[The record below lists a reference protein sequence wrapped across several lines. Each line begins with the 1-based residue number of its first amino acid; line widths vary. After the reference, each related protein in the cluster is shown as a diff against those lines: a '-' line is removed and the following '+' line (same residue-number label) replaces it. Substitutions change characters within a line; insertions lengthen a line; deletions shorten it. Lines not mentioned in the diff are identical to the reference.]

1 MSAVDGLKARFLEL
15 SAPDADGVYRDG
27 AGKRRT
33 RTALAMDRLR
43 ALWDEACAATSFVVP
58 DRGVGLAATG
68 SLSRGRIGPCSDLD
82 LVLIHDGHVLDEH
95 QITELANLLWYPLW
109 DSGLD
114 LDHAVRS
121 RAQCEAVTD
130 HDLPAATGW
139 LEVRPVAGDAELIE
153 DTASSILELWRRA
166 ARRRLP
172 ELLDSAQAR
181 LLESGRLPY
190 LNQPNVKE
198 AHGGLRDTVL
208 VSALAASWLADR
220 PHGGYDDAVERLLDV
235 RDCIH
240 LAAGRDTNLL
250 LTAYQP
256 AVAAMLGLADPTL
269 PEGEPVIFHHAVSAE
284 KEAVWIADRI
294 DELVQQGVPYRDIA
308 ILYRAHYVTR
318 TLEEVFLKR
327 ELPYTIYSGAQFFD
341 RREIKDALSYLRMVA
356 YKDDL
361 SFQRIANVP
370 KRNLGEKRMRFLKN
384 YAEQNG
390 CLLYEALLH
399 NMEDTLFNTAPVK
412 KFIRLIEA
420 FSADYAGK
428 PVSEV
433 LSALLNQSGYEE
445 MLRTEGSQE
454 RLDNLA
460 ELKQSV
466 YEYEVSCGEECTL
479 EDYLSHVALF
489 SNSDTAERRNAVK
502 LMTVHTAK
510 GLEFPYVFLC
520 ALCEGVFPSTKTK
533 TMPAMEEERRLA
545 FVAMTRAEKALYL
558 SDNEGRNVDG
568 SSRVPSRFIFDIDR
582 PLLQYTAE
590 LRESLVKEAKDHIR
604 FTERQLSAAAQGP
617 SFSVGDRVAHA
628 IFGKGTIREIDP
640 DAAVYKIQFDEI
652 ATPRTISFRV
662 PVRRV

>member
-27 AGKRRT
+27 AGKRRA

-153 DTASSILELWRRA
+153 DTASSILERWRRA

-198 AHGGLRDTVL
+198 AYGGLRDTVL

-269 PEGEPVIFHHAVSAE
+269 PEGERAAASIDDLMTMIARLGRTVSFAYLDTASRARRSLVHDRPRFAFFQIF
-284 KEAVWIADRI
+284 
-294 DELVQQGVPYRDIA
+294 QP
-308 ILYRAHYVTR
+308 RAA
-318 TLEEVFLKR
+318 
-327 ELPYTIYSGAQFFD
+327 G
-341 RREIKDALSYLRMVA
+341 RREAPMFDVIAPGVARHEGEIVLAPDADPSSDPALPLRVAVASGESGLPINPVTLS
-356 YKDDL
+356 
-361 SFQRIANVP
+361 
-370 KRNLGEKRMRFLKN
+370 NLTRCPMRDHDWN
-384 YAEQNG
+384 AE
-390 CLLYEALLH
+390 ERALL
-399 NMEDTLFNTAPVK
+399 
-412 KFIRLIEA
+412 IRLLSCGA
-420 FSADYAGK
+420 NL
-428 PVSEV
+428 PEV
-433 LSALLNQSGYEE
+433 W
-445 MLRTEGSQE
+445 E
-454 RLDNLA
+454 RLDYVGVPGRWMPEWLGIRNRPSVSAAHRYTIDQHMIQVVSRLGRGDGRSDGHGGSRGVDASVRGAAPIGAVPSDASMPGLSEHYDGERYAALLLAGLLHDIGKRPGVRDHAAEGARHAPVILRRMGFDEHVVGMAALLVREHLTLSEFATGRDPHDPAVGAELA
-460 ELKQSV
+460 ERVGRDPVML
-466 YEYEVSCGEECTL
+466 
-479 EDYLSHVALF
+479 DMLF
-489 SNSDTAERRNAVK
+489 D
-502 LMTVHTAK
+502 L
-510 GLEFPYVFLC
+510 
-520 ALCEGVFPSTKTK
+520 
-533 TMPAMEEERRLA
+533 
-545 FVAMTRAEKALYL
+545 TRA
-558 SDNEGRNVDG
+558 DG
-568 SSRVPSRFIFDIDR
+568 SSLGATSDEQITKRYGWSSW
-582 PLLQYTAE
+582 
-590 LRESLVKEAKDHIR
+590 RESTARMML
-604 FTERQLSAAAQGP
+604 AAA
-617 SFSVGDRVAHA
+617 
-628 IFGKGTIREIDP
+628 
-640 DAAVYKIQFDEI
+640 
-652 ATPRTISFRV
+652 
-662 PVRRV
+662 RRSLA

>member
-27 AGKRRT
+27 AGKRRA

-153 DTASSILELWRRA
+153 DTASSILERWRRA

-269 PEGEPVIFHHAVSAE
+269 PEGERAAASIDDLMTMIARLGRTVSFAYLDTASRARRSLVHDRPRFAFFQIF
-284 KEAVWIADRI
+284 
-294 DELVQQGVPYRDIA
+294 QP
-308 ILYRAHYVTR
+308 RAA
-318 TLEEVFLKR
+318 
-327 ELPYTIYSGAQFFD
+327 G
-341 RREIKDALSYLRMVA
+341 RREAPTFDVIAPGVARHEGEIVLAPDADPSSDPALPLRVA
-356 YKDDL
+356 VASGESGL
-361 SFQRIANVP
+361 PINPVTLT
-370 KRNLGEKRMRFLKN
+370 NLTRCPMRDHDWN
-384 YAEQNG
+384 AE
-390 CLLYEALLH
+390 ERALL
-399 NMEDTLFNTAPVK
+399 
-412 KFIRLIEA
+412 IRLLSRGA
-420 FSADYAGK
+420 NL
-428 PVSEV
+428 PEV
-433 LSALLNQSGYEE
+433 W
-445 MLRTEGSQE
+445 E
-454 RLDNLA
+454 RLDYVGIPGRWMPEWLGIRNRP
-460 ELKQSV
+460 SV
-466 YEYEVSCGEECTL
+466 
-479 EDYLSHVALF
+479 
-489 SNSDTAERRNAVK
+489 
-502 LMTVHTAK
+502 
-510 GLEFPYVFLC
+510 
-520 ALCEGVFPSTKTK
+520 
-533 TMPAMEEERRLA
+533 
-545 FVAMTRAEKALYL
+545 
-558 SDNEGRNVDG
+558 
-568 SSRVPSRFIFDIDR
+568 
-582 PLLQYTAE
+582 
-590 LRESLVKEAKDHIR
+590 
-604 FTERQLSAAAQGP
+604 SAAHRYTIDQHMIQVVSRLGR
-617 SFSVGDRVAHA
+617 GDGRSDGHGGSRGV
-628 IFGKGTIREIDP
+628 
-640 DAAVYKIQFDEI
+640 DA
-652 ATPRTISFRV
+652 
-662 PVRRV
+662 

>member
-27 AGKRRT
+27 AGKRRA

-68 SLSRGRIGPCSDLD
+68 SLSRGQIGPCSDLD

-153 DTASSILELWRRA
+153 DTASSILERWRRA

-172 ELLDSAQAR
+172 ELLDSARAR

-220 PHGGYDDAVERLLDV
+220 PHGRYDDAVERLLDV

-269 PEGEPVIFHHAVSAE
+269 PEGERAAASIDDLMTMIARLGRTVSFAYLDTASRARRSLVHDRPRFAFFQIFQP
-284 KEAVWIADRI
+284 R
-294 DELVQQGVPYRDIA
+294 
-308 ILYRAHYVTR
+308 
-318 TLEEVFLKR
+318 
-327 ELPYTIYSGAQFFD
+327 SGG
-341 RREIKDALSYLRMVA
+341 RREAPTFDVIAPGVARHEGEIVLAPGADPSSDPALPLRVA
-356 YKDDL
+356 VASGESGL
-361 SFQRIANVP
+361 PINPVTLT
-370 KRNLGEKRMRFLKN
+370 NLTRCPMRDHDWN
-384 YAEQNG
+384 AE
-390 CLLYEALLH
+390 ERALL
-399 NMEDTLFNTAPVK
+399 
-412 KFIRLIEA
+412 IRLLSCGA
-420 FSADYAGK
+420 NL
-428 PVSEV
+428 PEV
-433 LSALLNQSGYEE
+433 W
-445 MLRTEGSQE
+445 E
-454 RLDNLA
+454 RLDYVGIPGRWMPEWLGIRNRPSASAAHRYTIDQHMIQVVSRLGRGDGRSDGRVGLRGVDAGVRGAAPISAVPSDAAMPGLSEHYDDEQYAALLLAGLLHDIGKRPGVRDHAAEGARHAPVILRRMGFGDRVVGMATLLVREHLTLSEFATGRDPYDPAVGA
-460 ELKQSV
+460 ELAARMRGDPV
-466 YEYEVSCGEECTL
+466 L
-479 EDYLSHVALF
+479 LDMLF
-489 SNSDTAERRNAVK
+489 D
-502 LMTVHTAK
+502 L
-510 GLEFPYVFLC
+510 
-520 ALCEGVFPSTKTK
+520 
-533 TMPAMEEERRLA
+533 
-545 FVAMTRAEKALYL
+545 TRA
-558 SDNEGRNVDG
+558 DG
-568 SSRVPSRFIFDIDR
+568 SSLGATSDETITKRYGWSSW
-582 PLLQYTAE
+582 
-590 LRESLVKEAKDHIR
+590 RESTARIML
-604 FTERQLSAAAQGP
+604 AAA
-617 SFSVGDRVAHA
+617 
-628 IFGKGTIREIDP
+628 
-640 DAAVYKIQFDEI
+640 
-652 ATPRTISFRV
+652 
-662 PVRRV
+662 RRSLT

>member
-27 AGKRRT
+27 AGKRRA

-153 DTASSILELWRRA
+153 DTASSILERWRRA

-269 PEGEPVIFHHAVSAE
+269 PEGERAAASIDDLMTMIARLGRTVSFAYLDTASRARRSLVHDRPRFAFFQIFQP
-284 KEAVWIADRI
+284 R
-294 DELVQQGVPYRDIA
+294 
-308 ILYRAHYVTR
+308 
-318 TLEEVFLKR
+318 
-327 ELPYTIYSGAQFFD
+327 SGG
-341 RREIKDALSYLRMVA
+341 RREAPTFDVIAPGVARHEGEIVLAPGADPSSDPALPLRVA
-356 YKDDL
+356 VASGESGL
-361 SFQRIANVP
+361 PINPVTLT
-370 KRNLGEKRMRFLKN
+370 NLTRCPMRDHDWN
-384 YAEQNG
+384 AE
-390 CLLYEALLH
+390 ERALL
-399 NMEDTLFNTAPVK
+399 
-412 KFIRLIEA
+412 IRLLSCGA
-420 FSADYAGK
+420 NL
-428 PVSEV
+428 PEV
-433 LSALLNQSGYEE
+433 W
-445 MLRTEGSQE
+445 E
-454 RLDNLA
+454 RLDYVGIPGRWMPEWLGIRNRPSASAAHRYTIDQHMIQVVSRLGRGDGRSDGHGGSRGVDASVRGAAPIGAVPSDASMPGLSEHYDGERYAALLLAGLLHDIGKRPGVRDHAAEGARHAPVILRRMGFDEHVVGMAALLVREHLTLSEFATGRDPHDPAVGAELA
-460 ELKQSV
+460 ERVGRDPVML
-466 YEYEVSCGEECTL
+466 
-479 EDYLSHVALF
+479 DMLF
-489 SNSDTAERRNAVK
+489 D
-502 LMTVHTAK
+502 L
-510 GLEFPYVFLC
+510 
-520 ALCEGVFPSTKTK
+520 
-533 TMPAMEEERRLA
+533 
-545 FVAMTRAEKALYL
+545 TRA
-558 SDNEGRNVDG
+558 DG
-568 SSRVPSRFIFDIDR
+568 SSLGATSDEQITKRYGWSSW
-582 PLLQYTAE
+582 
-590 LRESLVKEAKDHIR
+590 RESTARMML
-604 FTERQLSAAAQGP
+604 AAA
-617 SFSVGDRVAHA
+617 
-628 IFGKGTIREIDP
+628 
-640 DAAVYKIQFDEI
+640 
-652 ATPRTISFRV
+652 
-662 PVRRV
+662 RRSLA

>member
-27 AGKRRT
+27 AGKRRA

-82 LVLIHDGHVLDEH
+82 LVLIHDGHVLDGH

-153 DTASSILELWRRA
+153 DTASSILERWRRA

-269 PEGEPVIFHHAVSAE
+269 PEGERAAASIDDLMTMIARLGRTVSFAYLDTASRARRSLVHDRPRFAFFQIF
-284 KEAVWIADRI
+284 
-294 DELVQQGVPYRDIA
+294 QP
-308 ILYRAHYVTR
+308 RAA
-318 TLEEVFLKR
+318 
-327 ELPYTIYSGAQFFD
+327 G
-341 RREIKDALSYLRMVA
+341 RREAPMFDVIAPGVARHEGEIVLAPGVDPSSDPALPLRVA
-356 YKDDL
+356 VASGESGLPINPVTL
-361 SFQRIANVP
+361 S
-370 KRNLGEKRMRFLKN
+370 NLTRCPMRDHDWN
-384 YAEQNG
+384 AE
-390 CLLYEALLH
+390 ERALL
-399 NMEDTLFNTAPVK
+399 
-412 KFIRLIEA
+412 IRLLSCGA
-420 FSADYAGK
+420 HL
-428 PVSEV
+428 PEV
-433 LSALLNQSGYEE
+433 W
-445 MLRTEGSQE
+445 E
-454 RLDNLA
+454 RLDYVGIPGRWMPEWLGIRNRPSASAAHRYTIDQHMIQVVSRLGRGDGRSDGHGGSRGVDASVRGAAPIGAVPSGASMPGLSEHYDGERYAALLLAGLLHDIGKRPGVRDHAAEGARHAPVILRRMGFGEHVVGMAALLVREHLTLSEFATGRDPNDPAVGAELA
-460 ELKQSV
+460 ERVGRDPVML
-466 YEYEVSCGEECTL
+466 
-479 EDYLSHVALF
+479 DMLF
-489 SNSDTAERRNAVK
+489 D
-502 LMTVHTAK
+502 L
-510 GLEFPYVFLC
+510 
-520 ALCEGVFPSTKTK
+520 
-533 TMPAMEEERRLA
+533 
-545 FVAMTRAEKALYL
+545 TRA
-558 SDNEGRNVDG
+558 DG
-568 SSRVPSRFIFDIDR
+568 SSLGATSDEQITKRYGWSSW
-582 PLLQYTAE
+582 
-590 LRESLVKEAKDHIR
+590 RESTARMML
-604 FTERQLSAAAQGP
+604 AAA
-617 SFSVGDRVAHA
+617 
-628 IFGKGTIREIDP
+628 
-640 DAAVYKIQFDEI
+640 
-652 ATPRTISFRV
+652 
-662 PVRRV
+662 RRSLA

>member
-27 AGKRRT
+27 AGKRRA

-68 SLSRGRIGPCSDLD
+68 SLSRGQIGPCSDLD

-153 DTASSILELWRRA
+153 DTASSILERWRRA

-172 ELLDSAQAR
+172 ELLDSARAR

-220 PHGGYDDAVERLLDV
+220 PHGRYDDAVERLLDV

-269 PEGEPVIFHHAVSAE
+269 PEGERAAASIDDLMTMIARLGRTVSFAYLDTASRARRSLVHDRPRFAFFQIFQP
-284 KEAVWIADRI
+284 R
-294 DELVQQGVPYRDIA
+294 
-308 ILYRAHYVTR
+308 
-318 TLEEVFLKR
+318 
-327 ELPYTIYSGAQFFD
+327 SGG
-341 RREIKDALSYLRMVA
+341 RREAPTFDVIAPGVARHEGEIVLAPGADPSSDPALPLRVA
-356 YKDDL
+356 VASGESGL
-361 SFQRIANVP
+361 PINPVTLT
-370 KRNLGEKRMRFLKN
+370 NLTRCPMRDHDWN
-384 YAEQNG
+384 AE
-390 CLLYEALLH
+390 ERALL
-399 NMEDTLFNTAPVK
+399 
-412 KFIRLIEA
+412 IRLLSCGA
-420 FSADYAGK
+420 NL
-428 PVSEV
+428 PEV
-433 LSALLNQSGYEE
+433 W
-445 MLRTEGSQE
+445 E
-454 RLDNLA
+454 RLDYVGIPGRWMPEWLGIRNRPSASAAHRYTIDQHMIQVVSRLGRGDGRSDGRVGLRGVDAGVRGVAPISAVPSDAAMPGLSEHYDDEQYAALLLAGLLHDIGKRPGVRDHAAEGARHAPVILRRMGFGDRVVGMATLLVREHLTLSEFATGRDPYDPAVGA
-460 ELKQSV
+460 ELAARMRGDPV
-466 YEYEVSCGEECTL
+466 L
-479 EDYLSHVALF
+479 LDMLF
-489 SNSDTAERRNAVK
+489 D
-502 LMTVHTAK
+502 L
-510 GLEFPYVFLC
+510 
-520 ALCEGVFPSTKTK
+520 
-533 TMPAMEEERRLA
+533 
-545 FVAMTRAEKALYL
+545 TRA
-558 SDNEGRNVDG
+558 DG
-568 SSRVPSRFIFDIDR
+568 SSLGATSDETITKRYGWSSW
-582 PLLQYTAE
+582 
-590 LRESLVKEAKDHIR
+590 RESTARIML
-604 FTERQLSAAAQGP
+604 AAA
-617 SFSVGDRVAHA
+617 
-628 IFGKGTIREIDP
+628 
-640 DAAVYKIQFDEI
+640 
-652 ATPRTISFRV
+652 
-662 PVRRV
+662 RRSLT

>member
-27 AGKRRT
+27 AGKRRA
-33 RTALAMDRLR
+33 RTTLAMDRLR

-68 SLSRGRIGPCSDLD
+68 SLSRGQIGPCSDLD

-153 DTASSILELWRRA
+153 DTASSILERWRRA

-172 ELLDSAQAR
+172 ELLDSARAR

-220 PHGGYDDAVERLLDV
+220 PHGRYDDAVERLLDV

-269 PEGEPVIFHHAVSAE
+269 PEGEHAAASIDDLMTMIARLGRTVSFAYLDTASRARRSLVHDRPRFAFFQIFQP
-284 KEAVWIADRI
+284 R
-294 DELVQQGVPYRDIA
+294 
-308 ILYRAHYVTR
+308 
-318 TLEEVFLKR
+318 
-327 ELPYTIYSGAQFFD
+327 SGG
-341 RREIKDALSYLRMVA
+341 RREAPTFDVIAPGVARHEGEIVLAPGADPSSDPALPLRVA
-356 YKDDL
+356 VASGESGL
-361 SFQRIANVP
+361 PINPVTLT
-370 KRNLGEKRMRFLKN
+370 NLTRCPMRDHDWN
-384 YAEQNG
+384 AE
-390 CLLYEALLH
+390 ERALL
-399 NMEDTLFNTAPVK
+399 
-412 KFIRLIEA
+412 IRLLSCGA
-420 FSADYAGK
+420 NL
-428 PVSEV
+428 PEV
-433 LSALLNQSGYEE
+433 W
-445 MLRTEGSQE
+445 E
-454 RLDNLA
+454 RLDYVGIPGRWMPEWLGIRNRPSASAAHRYTIDQHMIQVVSRLGRGDGRPDGHGGPRGVDAGVRGATPIGTVPSDVSMPGLSEHYGDEQYAALLLAGLLHDIGKRPGVRDHAAEGARHAPVILRRMGFGDRVVGMATLLVREHLTLSEFATGRDPNDPAVGAELA
-460 ELKQSV
+460 ERVGRDPVML
-466 YEYEVSCGEECTL
+466 
-479 EDYLSHVALF
+479 DMLF
-489 SNSDTAERRNAVK
+489 D
-502 LMTVHTAK
+502 L
-510 GLEFPYVFLC
+510 
-520 ALCEGVFPSTKTK
+520 
-533 TMPAMEEERRLA
+533 
-545 FVAMTRAEKALYL
+545 TRA
-558 SDNEGRNVDG
+558 DG
-568 SSRVPSRFIFDIDR
+568 SSLGATSDEQITKRYGWSSW
-582 PLLQYTAE
+582 
-590 LRESLVKEAKDHIR
+590 RESTARIML
-604 FTERQLSAAAQGP
+604 AAARA
-617 SFSVGDRVAHA
+617 SL
-628 IFGKGTIREIDP
+628 
-640 DAAVYKIQFDEI
+640 AAASAV
-652 ATPRTISFRV
+652 
-662 PVRRV
+662 

>member
-27 AGKRRT
+27 AGKRRA

-68 SLSRGRIGPCSDLD
+68 SLSRGQIGPCSDLD

-153 DTASSILELWRRA
+153 DTASSILERWRRA

-172 ELLDSAQAR
+172 ELLDSARAR

-220 PHGGYDDAVERLLDV
+220 PHGRYDDAVERLLDV

-269 PEGEPVIFHHAVSAE
+269 PEGERAAASIDDLMTMIARLGRTVSFAYLDTASRARRSLVHDRPRFAFFQIFQP
-284 KEAVWIADRI
+284 R
-294 DELVQQGVPYRDIA
+294 
-308 ILYRAHYVTR
+308 
-318 TLEEVFLKR
+318 
-327 ELPYTIYSGAQFFD
+327 SGG
-341 RREIKDALSYLRMVA
+341 RREAPTFDVIAPGVARHEGEIVLAPGADPSSDPALPLRVA
-356 YKDDL
+356 VASGESGL
-361 SFQRIANVP
+361 PINPVTLT
-370 KRNLGEKRMRFLKN
+370 NLTRCPMRDHDWN
-384 YAEQNG
+384 AE
-390 CLLYEALLH
+390 ERALL
-399 NMEDTLFNTAPVK
+399 
-412 KFIRLIEA
+412 IRLLSCGA
-420 FSADYAGK
+420 NL
-428 PVSEV
+428 PEV
-433 LSALLNQSGYEE
+433 W
-445 MLRTEGSQE
+445 E
-454 RLDNLA
+454 RLDYVGVPGRWMPEWLGIRNRPSVSAAHRYTIDQHMIQVVSRLGRGDGRSDSHGGSRGVDAGARGAAPIGAVPSDASMPGLSEHYDDERYAALLLAGLLHDIGKRPGVRDHAAEGARHAPVILRRMGFGEHVVGMATLLVREHLTLSEFATGRDPHDPAVGAELA
-460 ELKQSV
+460 ERVGHDPVML
-466 YEYEVSCGEECTL
+466 
-479 EDYLSHVALF
+479 DMLF
-489 SNSDTAERRNAVK
+489 D
-502 LMTVHTAK
+502 L
-510 GLEFPYVFLC
+510 
-520 ALCEGVFPSTKTK
+520 
-533 TMPAMEEERRLA
+533 
-545 FVAMTRAEKALYL
+545 TRA
-558 SDNEGRNVDG
+558 DG
-568 SSRVPSRFIFDIDR
+568 SSLGATSDEQITKRYGWSSW
-582 PLLQYTAE
+582 
-590 LRESLVKEAKDHIR
+590 RESTARIML
-604 FTERQLSAAAQGP
+604 AAA
-617 SFSVGDRVAHA
+617 
-628 IFGKGTIREIDP
+628 
-640 DAAVYKIQFDEI
+640 
-652 ATPRTISFRV
+652 
-662 PVRRV
+662 RRSLT

>member
-15 SAPDADGVYRDG
+15 SAPDADGVYRGG
-27 AGKRRT
+27 AGKRRA

-68 SLSRGRIGPCSDLD
+68 SLSRGQIGPCSDLD

-153 DTASSILELWRRA
+153 DTASSILERWRRA

-269 PEGEPVIFHHAVSAE
+269 PEGERAAASIDDLMTMIARLGRTVSFAYLDTASRARRSLVHDRPRFAFFQIFQPRAAV
-284 KEAVWIADRI
+284 
-294 DELVQQGVPYRDIA
+294 
-308 ILYRAHYVTR
+308 
-318 TLEEVFLKR
+318 
-327 ELPYTIYSGAQFFD
+327 
-341 RREIKDALSYLRMVA
+341 RREAPTFDVIAPGVARHEGEIVLAPDADPSSDPALPLRVAVASGESGLPINPVTLS
-356 YKDDL
+356 
-361 SFQRIANVP
+361 
-370 KRNLGEKRMRFLKN
+370 NLTRCPMRDHDWN
-384 YAEQNG
+384 AE
-390 CLLYEALLH
+390 ERALL
-399 NMEDTLFNTAPVK
+399 
-412 KFIRLIEA
+412 IRLLSCGA
-420 FSADYAGK
+420 NL
-428 PVSEV
+428 PEV
-433 LSALLNQSGYEE
+433 W
-445 MLRTEGSQE
+445 E
-454 RLDNLA
+454 RLDYVGVPGRWMPEWLGIRNRPSVSAAHRYTIDQHMIQVVSRLGRGDRRSDGHGGSRGVDASVRGAAPIGAVPSDASMPGLSEHYDDERYAALLLAGLLHDIGKRPGVRDHAAEGARHAPVILRRMGFGEHVIGMAALLVREHLTLSEFATGRDPHDPAVGAELA
-460 ELKQSV
+460 ERVGRDPVML
-466 YEYEVSCGEECTL
+466 
-479 EDYLSHVALF
+479 DMLF
-489 SNSDTAERRNAVK
+489 D
-502 LMTVHTAK
+502 L
-510 GLEFPYVFLC
+510 
-520 ALCEGVFPSTKTK
+520 
-533 TMPAMEEERRLA
+533 
-545 FVAMTRAEKALYL
+545 TRA
-558 SDNEGRNVDG
+558 DG
-568 SSRVPSRFIFDIDR
+568 SSLGATSDEQITKRYGWSSW
-582 PLLQYTAE
+582 
-590 LRESLVKEAKDHIR
+590 RESTARMML
-604 FTERQLSAAAQGP
+604 AAA
-617 SFSVGDRVAHA
+617 
-628 IFGKGTIREIDP
+628 
-640 DAAVYKIQFDEI
+640 
-652 ATPRTISFRV
+652 
-662 PVRRV
+662 RRSLA

>member
-27 AGKRRT
+27 AGKRRA

-68 SLSRGRIGPCSDLD
+68 SLSRGQIGPCSDLD

-153 DTASSILELWRRA
+153 DTASSILERWRRA

-269 PEGEPVIFHHAVSAE
+269 PEGERAAASIDDLMTMIARLGRTVSFAYLDTASRARRSLVHDRPRFAFFQIF
-284 KEAVWIADRI
+284 
-294 DELVQQGVPYRDIA
+294 QP
-308 ILYRAHYVTR
+308 RAA
-318 TLEEVFLKR
+318 
-327 ELPYTIYSGAQFFD
+327 G
-341 RREIKDALSYLRMVA
+341 RREAPTFDVITPGVARHEGEIVLAPGADPSSDPALPLRVA
-356 YKDDL
+356 VASGESGLPINPVTL
-361 SFQRIANVP
+361 S
-370 KRNLGEKRMRFLKN
+370 NLTRCPMRDHDWN
-384 YAEQNG
+384 AE
-390 CLLYEALLH
+390 ERALL
-399 NMEDTLFNTAPVK
+399 
-412 KFIRLIEA
+412 IRLLSCGA
-420 FSADYAGK
+420 NL
-428 PVSEV
+428 PEV
-433 LSALLNQSGYEE
+433 W
-445 MLRTEGSQE
+445 E
-454 RLDNLA
+454 RLDYVGVPGRWVPEWLGIRNRPSASAAHRYTIDQHMIQVVSRLGRGDGRSDGHGGSRGVDASVRGAAPIGAVPSDASMPGLSEHYDGERYAALLLAGLLHDIGKRPGVRDHAAEGARHAPVILRRMGFGEHVVGMATLLVREHLTLSEFATGRDPHDPAVGAELA
-460 ELKQSV
+460 ERVGHDPVML
-466 YEYEVSCGEECTL
+466 
-479 EDYLSHVALF
+479 DMLF
-489 SNSDTAERRNAVK
+489 D
-502 LMTVHTAK
+502 L
-510 GLEFPYVFLC
+510 
-520 ALCEGVFPSTKTK
+520 
-533 TMPAMEEERRLA
+533 
-545 FVAMTRAEKALYL
+545 TRA
-558 SDNEGRNVDG
+558 DG
-568 SSRVPSRFIFDIDR
+568 SSLGATSDEQITKRYGWSSW
-582 PLLQYTAE
+582 
-590 LRESLVKEAKDHIR
+590 RESTARMML
-604 FTERQLSAAAQGP
+604 AAA
-617 SFSVGDRVAHA
+617 
-628 IFGKGTIREIDP
+628 
-640 DAAVYKIQFDEI
+640 
-652 ATPRTISFRV
+652 
-662 PVRRV
+662 RRSLA

>member
-27 AGKRRT
+27 AGKRRA

-68 SLSRGRIGPCSDLD
+68 SLSRGQIGPCSDLD

-153 DTASSILELWRRA
+153 DTASSILERWRRA

-256 AVAAMLGLADPTL
+256 KVAAMLGLADPTL
-269 PEGEPVIFHHAVSAE
+269 PEGERAAASIDDLMTMIARLGRTVSFAYLDTASRARRSLVHDRPRFAFFQIF
-284 KEAVWIADRI
+284 
-294 DELVQQGVPYRDIA
+294 QP
-308 ILYRAHYVTR
+308 RAA
-318 TLEEVFLKR
+318 
-327 ELPYTIYSGAQFFD
+327 G
-341 RREIKDALSYLRMVA
+341 RREAPMFDVIAPGVARHEGEIVLAPGADPSSDPALPLRVA
-356 YKDDL
+356 VASGESGLPINPVTL
-361 SFQRIANVP
+361 S
-370 KRNLGEKRMRFLKN
+370 NLTRCPMRDHDWN
-384 YAEQNG
+384 AE
-390 CLLYEALLH
+390 ERALL
-399 NMEDTLFNTAPVK
+399 
-412 KFIRLIEA
+412 IRLLSCGA
-420 FSADYAGK
+420 NL
-428 PVSEV
+428 PEV
-433 LSALLNQSGYEE
+433 W
-445 MLRTEGSQE
+445 E
-454 RLDNLA
+454 RLDYVGVPGRWMPEWLGIRNRPSVSAAHRYTIDQHMIQVVSRLGRGDGRSDGHGGSRGVDASVRGAAPIGAVPLDASMPGLSEHYDGERYAALLLAGLLHDIGKRPGVRDHAAEGARHVPVILRRMGFDGRVVDMATLLVREHLTLSEFATGRDPNDPDSGAELA
-460 ELKQSV
+460 ERAGRDPVML
-466 YEYEVSCGEECTL
+466 
-479 EDYLSHVALF
+479 DMLF
-489 SNSDTAERRNAVK
+489 D
-502 LMTVHTAK
+502 L
-510 GLEFPYVFLC
+510 
-520 ALCEGVFPSTKTK
+520 
-533 TMPAMEEERRLA
+533 
-545 FVAMTRAEKALYL
+545 TRA
-558 SDNEGRNVDG
+558 DG
-568 SSRVPSRFIFDIDR
+568 SSLGATSDEQITKRYGWSSW
-582 PLLQYTAE
+582 
-590 LRESLVKEAKDHIR
+590 RESTARMML
-604 FTERQLSAAAQGP
+604 AAA
-617 SFSVGDRVAHA
+617 
-628 IFGKGTIREIDP
+628 
-640 DAAVYKIQFDEI
+640 
-652 ATPRTISFRV
+652 
-662 PVRRV
+662 RRSLA

>member
-27 AGKRRT
+27 AGKRRA

-68 SLSRGRIGPCSDLD
+68 SLSRGQIGPCSDLD

-153 DTASSILELWRRA
+153 DTASSILERWRRA

-172 ELLDSAQAR
+172 ELLDSARAR

-220 PHGGYDDAVERLLDV
+220 PHGRYDDAVERLLDV

-269 PEGEPVIFHHAVSAE
+269 PEGERAAASIDDLMTMIARLGRTVSFAYLDTASRARRSLVHDRPRFAFFQIFQP
-284 KEAVWIADRI
+284 R
-294 DELVQQGVPYRDIA
+294 
-308 ILYRAHYVTR
+308 
-318 TLEEVFLKR
+318 
-327 ELPYTIYSGAQFFD
+327 SGG
-341 RREIKDALSYLRMVA
+341 RREAPTFDVIAPGVARHEGEIVLAPGADPSSDPALPLRVA
-356 YKDDL
+356 VASGESGL
-361 SFQRIANVP
+361 PINPVTLT
-370 KRNLGEKRMRFLKN
+370 NLTRCPMRDHDWN
-384 YAEQNG
+384 AE
-390 CLLYEALLH
+390 ERALL
-399 NMEDTLFNTAPVK
+399 
-412 KFIRLIEA
+412 IRLLSCGA
-420 FSADYAGK
+420 NL
-428 PVSEV
+428 PEV
-433 LSALLNQSGYEE
+433 W
-445 MLRTEGSQE
+445 E
-454 RLDNLA
+454 RLDYVGIPGRWMPEWLGIRNRPSASAAHRYTIDQHMIQVVSRLGRGDGRPDGHGGPRGVDAGVRGATPIGTVPSDVSMPGLSEHYGDEQYAALLLAGLLHDIGKRPGVRDHAAEGARHAPVILRRMGFGDRVVGMATLLVREHLTLSEFATGRDPNDPAVGAELA
-460 ELKQSV
+460 ERVGRDPVML
-466 YEYEVSCGEECTL
+466 
-479 EDYLSHVALF
+479 DMLF
-489 SNSDTAERRNAVK
+489 D
-502 LMTVHTAK
+502 L
-510 GLEFPYVFLC
+510 
-520 ALCEGVFPSTKTK
+520 
-533 TMPAMEEERRLA
+533 
-545 FVAMTRAEKALYL
+545 TRA
-558 SDNEGRNVDG
+558 DG
-568 SSRVPSRFIFDIDR
+568 SSLGATSDEQITKRYGWSSW
-582 PLLQYTAE
+582 
-590 LRESLVKEAKDHIR
+590 RESTARIML
-604 FTERQLSAAAQGP
+604 AAARA
-617 SFSVGDRVAHA
+617 SL
-628 IFGKGTIREIDP
+628 
-640 DAAVYKIQFDEI
+640 AAASAV
-652 ATPRTISFRV
+652 
-662 PVRRV
+662 

>member
-27 AGKRRT
+27 AGKRRA
-33 RTALAMDRLR
+33 RTALTMDRLR

-68 SLSRGRIGPCSDLD
+68 SLSRGQIGPCSDLD

-153 DTASSILELWRRA
+153 DTASSILERWRRA

-172 ELLDSAQAR
+172 ELLDSARAR

-220 PHGGYDDAVERLLDV
+220 PHGRYDDAVERLLDV

-269 PEGEPVIFHHAVSAE
+269 PEGERAAASIDDLMTMIARLGRTVSFAYLDTASRARRSLVHDRPRFAFFQIFQP
-284 KEAVWIADRI
+284 R
-294 DELVQQGVPYRDIA
+294 
-308 ILYRAHYVTR
+308 
-318 TLEEVFLKR
+318 
-327 ELPYTIYSGAQFFD
+327 SGG
-341 RREIKDALSYLRMVA
+341 RREAPTFDVIAPGVARHEGEIVLAPGADPSSDPALPLRVA
-356 YKDDL
+356 VASGESGL
-361 SFQRIANVP
+361 PINPVTLT
-370 KRNLGEKRMRFLKN
+370 NLTRCPMRDHDWN
-384 YAEQNG
+384 AE
-390 CLLYEALLH
+390 ERALL
-399 NMEDTLFNTAPVK
+399 
-412 KFIRLIEA
+412 IRLLSCGA
-420 FSADYAGK
+420 NL
-428 PVSEV
+428 PEV
-433 LSALLNQSGYEE
+433 W
-445 MLRTEGSQE
+445 E
-454 RLDNLA
+454 RLDYVGIPGRWMPEWLGIRNRPSASAAHRYTIDQHMIQVVSRLGRGDGRSDGRVGLRGVDAGVRGAAPISAVPSDAAMPGLSEHYDDEQYAALLLAGLLHDIGKRPGVRDHAAEGARHAPVILRRMGFGDRVVGMATLLVREHLTLSEFATGRDPYDPAVGA
-460 ELKQSV
+460 ELAARMRGDPV
-466 YEYEVSCGEECTL
+466 L
-479 EDYLSHVALF
+479 LDMLF
-489 SNSDTAERRNAVK
+489 D
-502 LMTVHTAK
+502 L
-510 GLEFPYVFLC
+510 
-520 ALCEGVFPSTKTK
+520 
-533 TMPAMEEERRLA
+533 
-545 FVAMTRAEKALYL
+545 TRA
-558 SDNEGRNVDG
+558 DG
-568 SSRVPSRFIFDIDR
+568 SSLGATSDETITKRYGWSSW
-582 PLLQYTAE
+582 
-590 LRESLVKEAKDHIR
+590 RESTARIML
-604 FTERQLSAAAQGP
+604 AAA
-617 SFSVGDRVAHA
+617 
-628 IFGKGTIREIDP
+628 
-640 DAAVYKIQFDEI
+640 
-652 ATPRTISFRV
+652 
-662 PVRRV
+662 RRSLT

>member
-27 AGKRRT
+27 AGKRRA

-68 SLSRGRIGPCSDLD
+68 SLSRGQIGPCSDLD

-153 DTASSILELWRRA
+153 DTASSILERWRRA

-269 PEGEPVIFHHAVSAE
+269 PEGERAAASIDDLMTMIARLGRTVSFAYLDTASRARRSLVHDRPRFAFFQIFQPRAAGRREAPTFDVSAPGVARHE
-284 KEAVWIADRI
+284 GEIVLAPGADPSPDPALPLRVAVASGESGLPIT
-294 DELVQQGVPYRDIA
+294 P
-308 ILYRAHYVTR
+308 VTLTNLTR
-318 TLEEVFLKR
+318 CPMHDHDWNAEER
-327 ELPYTIYSGAQFFD
+327 
-341 RREIKDALSYLRMVA
+341 
-356 YKDDL
+356 
-361 SFQRIANVP
+361 
-370 KRNLGEKRMRFLKN
+370 
-384 YAEQNG
+384 
-390 CLLYEALLH
+390 ALL
-399 NMEDTLFNTAPVK
+399 
-412 KFIRLIEA
+412 IRLLSCGA
-420 FSADYAGK
+420 NL
-428 PVSEV
+428 PEV
-433 LSALLNQSGYEE
+433 W
-445 MLRTEGSQE
+445 E
-454 RLDNLA
+454 RLDYVGIPGRWMPEWLGIRNRPSASAAHRYTIDQHMIQVVSRLGRGDGRPDGHGGPRGVDAGVRGATPIGTVPSDVSMPGLSEHYGDEQYAALLLAGLLHDIGKRPGVRDHAAEGARHAPVILRRMGFGDRVVGMATLLVREHLTLSEFATGRDLNDPAVGAELA
-460 ELKQSV
+460 ERVGRDPVML
-466 YEYEVSCGEECTL
+466 
-479 EDYLSHVALF
+479 DMLF
-489 SNSDTAERRNAVK
+489 D
-502 LMTVHTAK
+502 L
-510 GLEFPYVFLC
+510 
-520 ALCEGVFPSTKTK
+520 
-533 TMPAMEEERRLA
+533 
-545 FVAMTRAEKALYL
+545 TRA
-558 SDNEGRNVDG
+558 DG
-568 SSRVPSRFIFDIDR
+568 SSLGATSDETITKRYGWSSW
-582 PLLQYTAE
+582 
-590 LRESLVKEAKDHIR
+590 RESTARIML
-604 FTERQLSAAAQGP
+604 AAA
-617 SFSVGDRVAHA
+617 
-628 IFGKGTIREIDP
+628 
-640 DAAVYKIQFDEI
+640 
-652 ATPRTISFRV
+652 
-662 PVRRV
+662 RRSLT

>member
-27 AGKRRT
+27 AGKRRA

-68 SLSRGRIGPCSDLD
+68 SLSRGQIGPCSDLD

-153 DTASSILELWRRA
+153 DTASSILERWRRA

-172 ELLDSAQAR
+172 ELLDSARAR

-220 PHGGYDDAVERLLDV
+220 PHGRYDDAVERLLDV

-269 PEGEPVIFHHAVSAE
+269 PEGERAAASIDDLMTMIARLGRTVSFAYLDTASRARRSLVHDRPRFAFFQIFQP
-284 KEAVWIADRI
+284 R
-294 DELVQQGVPYRDIA
+294 
-308 ILYRAHYVTR
+308 
-318 TLEEVFLKR
+318 
-327 ELPYTIYSGAQFFD
+327 SGG
-341 RREIKDALSYLRMVA
+341 RREAPTFDVIAPGVARHEGEIVLAPGADPSSDPALPLRVA
-356 YKDDL
+356 VASGESGL
-361 SFQRIANVP
+361 PINPVTLT
-370 KRNLGEKRMRFLKN
+370 NLTRCPVRDHDWN
-384 YAEQNG
+384 AE
-390 CLLYEALLH
+390 ERALL
-399 NMEDTLFNTAPVK
+399 
-412 KFIRLIEA
+412 IRLLSCGA
-420 FSADYAGK
+420 NL
-428 PVSEV
+428 PEV
-433 LSALLNQSGYEE
+433 W
-445 MLRTEGSQE
+445 E
-454 RLDNLA
+454 RLDYVGIPGRWMPEWLGIRNRPSASAAHRYTIDQHMIQVVSRLGRGDGRPDGHGGPRGVDAGVRGATPIGAVPSDAAMPGLSEHYGDEQYAALLLAGLLHDIGKRPGVRDHAAEGARHVPVILRRMGFGEHVVGMAALLVREHLTLSEFATGRDPHDPAVGAELA
-460 ELKQSV
+460 ERVGRDPVML
-466 YEYEVSCGEECTL
+466 
-479 EDYLSHVALF
+479 DMLF
-489 SNSDTAERRNAVK
+489 D
-502 LMTVHTAK
+502 L
-510 GLEFPYVFLC
+510 
-520 ALCEGVFPSTKTK
+520 
-533 TMPAMEEERRLA
+533 
-545 FVAMTRAEKALYL
+545 TRA
-558 SDNEGRNVDG
+558 DG
-568 SSRVPSRFIFDIDR
+568 SSLGATSDEQITKRYGWSSW
-582 PLLQYTAE
+582 
-590 LRESLVKEAKDHIR
+590 RESTARIML
-604 FTERQLSAAAQGP
+604 AAARA
-617 SFSVGDRVAHA
+617 SL
-628 IFGKGTIREIDP
+628 
-640 DAAVYKIQFDEI
+640 AAASAV
-652 ATPRTISFRV
+652 
-662 PVRRV
+662 